1 MRSILDPAFQ
11 YTPSVA
17 TDIRK
22 TFDRVWRERGQ
33 RADTASGSDADRIS
47 VWLECNGARIDV
59 AVVKHVRVRK
69 VTRRIEMLAFVCPRC
84 NGQHESLR
92 FR

>member
-33 RADTASGSDADRIS
+33 RRDAECGAGADRIS
-47 VWLECNGARIDV
+47 VWLECNGALIDV
-59 AVVKHVRVRK
+59 AAVRHVRMRK
-69 VTRRIEMLAFVCPRC
+69 VTRRIELLVFICPRC